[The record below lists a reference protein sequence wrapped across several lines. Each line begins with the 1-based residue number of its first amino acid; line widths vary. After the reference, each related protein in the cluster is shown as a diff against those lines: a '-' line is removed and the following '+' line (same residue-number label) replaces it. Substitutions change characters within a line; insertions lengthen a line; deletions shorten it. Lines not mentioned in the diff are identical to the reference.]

1 MYEALRWPLPS
12 LASEERQSG
21 RALTAYLLRATSDP
35 AFRLMPSTYRSRGG
49 EAPMN
54 GRHGASHSA
63 ALESSES
70 EVADDA
76 AGEDTIA
83 EEAEEPSGSS
93 E

>member
-1 MYEALRWPLPS
+1 
-12 LASEERQSG
+12 
-21 RALTAYLLRATSDP
+21 
-35 AFRLMPSTYRSRGG
+35 
-49 EAPMN
+49 MN